1 MEQKTLFEALPFERT
16 ANQPPE
22 QTPAAPKSIVLEV
35 QSVRHVLTTGPA
47 PERKEENNG

>member
-1 MEQKTLFEALPFERT
+1 MEQRTLFEALPFK
-16 ANQPPE
+16 PE
-22 QTPAAPKSIVLEV
+22 HPEETPAAPKSIVLEV

>member
-1 MEQKTLFEALPFERT
+1 MEQKTLFEALPFE
-16 ANQPPE
+16 PE
-22 QTPAAPKSIVLEV
+22 HPEETPAASKSIVLEV